1 MKRRT
6 LALILAAALTVTS
19 VEGTAVMASAA
30 EFTSEAAEEENTGQ
44 ESETDTFSSDFAEQE
59 GEIASEE
66 IGITDEETQEEEAAD
81 DEISILDEADDG
93 EEEEKIEITD
103 GEESEAADNEEAAF
117 TDGESDEADIEVFAG
132 EDEDAPTLTGIEVL
146 KPEILLYEEFQSYN
160 EYKIEDILTL
170 NYETES
176 KPGMVGLGNT
186 YITDKAWND
195 VNGITA
201 KLVYADPD
209 KAEEPVV
216 WSKRE
221 GDNPQWLP
229 PGSYKYIFTW
239 TPEDETQKPVSVE
252 TRINVIA
259 FADVFEQLPKLKEG
273 RQKVVFNG
281 ELFFSFVPEVSGTYQ
296 FNANRYFH
304 YIITELEEDGKL
316 SKDDKILHGDSVSV
330 ELKVGKK
337 YVVCIY
343 GETGLRGESLTI
355 DRVPVVNSVEIASWS
370 PENLTFT
377 EGNDVSFHSI
387 NVRLNTD
394 KGSEIVRLYGYN
406 RLYGYTKDAY
416 GNTVG
421 YALYKIE
428 NNDFVG
434 LDFANMDSLPAG
446 EYAFRVYYN
455 NGNMT
460 PGKEPGFYSRRLY
473 SCPY

>member
-93 EEEEKIEITD
+93 EDEEKIEITD

-117 TDGESDEADIEVFAG
+117 TDGESEEADIKVFAG
-132 EDEDAPTLTGIEVL
+132 EDEAAPTLTGIEVL
-146 KPEILLYEEFQSYN
+146 KPEISLYEEFQSYN

-186 YITDKAWND
+186 YVTDKAWND

-201 KLVYADPD
+201 KLVYADSD
-209 KAEEPVV
+209 KPVV
-216 WSKRE
+216 WSEKNNARYL
-221 GDNPQWLP
+221 Q

-281 ELFFSFVPEVSGTYQ
+281 ELFSSFVPEVSGTYQ
-296 FNANRYFH
+296 FNANRDFH
-304 YIITELEEDGKL
+304 YIITRIRRGWKTFHKTIRSGYGDSISAELEGGKQ
-316 SKDDKILHGDSVSV
+316 
-330 ELKVGKK
+330 

-343 GETGLRGESLTI
+343 GETGWRGESLTI
-355 DRVPVVNSVEIASWS
+355 DRVPVVKSVEIASWS

-377 EGNDVSFHSI
+377 EGNAVSFHSI

-406 RLYGYTKDAY
+406 GLYGIYKRCVWKY
-416 GNTVG
+416 GGICSAQN
-421 YALYKIE
+421 
-428 NNDFVG
+428 
-434 LDFANMDSLPAG
+434 
-446 EYAFRVYYN
+446 
-455 NGNMT
+455 
-460 PGKEPGFYSRRLY
+460 
-473 SCPY
+473 